1 MKYFHQNHFF
11 FPFNSLWPHL
21 ILSLCQYIS
30 LHCDFLCFFSKSLC
44 QHHQSLS
51 LHWDHRDM
59 KHAFYNI
66 ETCLKSMPRLLVQ
79 HPNSKSVSLF
89 VLAWWNTWWCFC
101 RRRKGEDEEWWGLM
115 LRSLAQSNL
124 IVLTIKDSSI

>member
-1 MKYFHQNHFF
+1 
-11 FPFNSLWPHL
+11 
-21 ILSLCQYIS
+21 
-30 LHCDFLCFFSKSLC
+30 
-44 QHHQSLS
+44 
-51 LHWDHRDM
+51 
-59 KHAFYNI
+59 
-66 ETCLKSMPRLLVQ
+66 
-79 HPNSKSVSLF
+79 